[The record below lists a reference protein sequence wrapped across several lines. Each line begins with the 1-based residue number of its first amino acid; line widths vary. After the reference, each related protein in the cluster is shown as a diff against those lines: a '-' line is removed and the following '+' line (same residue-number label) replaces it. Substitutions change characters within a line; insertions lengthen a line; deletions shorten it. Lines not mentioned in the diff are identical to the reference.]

1 MLRKVLVA
9 NRGEIA
15 LRIVRACR
23 ELGIGSVAIFSE
35 ADRASTHVRLADE
48 AFCVGPGP
56 VPRSYLNVPNIISAA
71 MVSGCDAIHPGY
83 GFLAENARFAEICAD
98 HGLKFIGPR
107 PEIITAMG
115 DKATAKRVMAD
126 AGVATTPGTDILP
139 TVELAREAAEQIGYP
154 VLLKATAGG
163 GGKGMRVVE
172 RPEDLERAFLGATA
186 EAEASF
192 KDGRVYM
199 EKLIRDPRH
208 IEVQVLADEH
218 GQVVHLGER
227 DCSIQKPSHQ
237 KLIEEAGAPNLT
249 ERARARLH
257 EMAILACRHVGY
269 SNAGTLEFLSS
280 GDDVFFMEM
289 NTRIQVEHPLTEMV
303 YGIDLVKEQI
313 RIASGEH
320 LGYTQ
325 ADLEPRGHA
334 IECRINAE
342 DARNNFAPQAGTLG
356 AVLFPG
362 GPGIRID
369 THIFSGASV
378 PPYYDSMLAKVIAF
392 ANTRDQA
399 IARMERALR
408 ETLVEGVATTTEM
421 CLEILATEGF
431 RSGTYDIGFL
441 PRLLTQRVG

>member
-289 NTRIQVEHPLTEMV
+289 NTRIQVEHPVTEMV